1 MRLCFLN
8 LRYSESSGR
17 KNKKSRHHFIVNY
30 RQLEA
35 RSFVCSFVNRISG
48 NLKQL
53 RKVKIIIVHKYN
65 YCICIACDF
74 IVTFETSFININ
86 EIK

>member
-1 MRLCFLN
+1 MV
-8 LRYSESSGR
+8 E
-17 KNKKSRHHFIVNY
+17 KKSLHHFIVNY

-48 NLKQL
+48 NLKLL
-53 RKVKIIIVHKYN
+53 RKVKIIIALS
-65 YCICIACDF
+65 CICIACDF